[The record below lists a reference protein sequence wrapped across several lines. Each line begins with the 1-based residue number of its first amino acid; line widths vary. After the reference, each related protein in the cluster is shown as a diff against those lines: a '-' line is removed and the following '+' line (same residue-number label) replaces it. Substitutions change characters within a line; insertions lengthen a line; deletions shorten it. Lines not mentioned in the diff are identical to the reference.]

1 MVGVIDDERKTTLED
16 MGMTCAELL
25 VHCEDEDLATLRAT
39 LNASGQSRFDLL
51 MRSSGSTLPSSSA
64 PVPAAATTSVSSTA
78 TATATESA
86 SGIPS
91 SGAPESNV
99 SGGSSHW
106 DALWGVLTDPTTGEW
121 GFSEASLCVHTLCLA
136 GWLTHRKWMD
146 GMMY

>member
-1 MVGVIDDERKTTLED
+1 MAGVNVEERTATLED

-64 PVPAAATTSVSSTA
+64 PVPAAATMSVSSTA
-78 TATATESA
+78 SA

-136 GWLTHRKWMD
+136 GWLSHGKWMD
-146 GMMY
+146 EMMY

>member
-1 MVGVIDDERKTTLED
+1 MAGVNVDERTATLED
-16 MGMTCAELL
+16 MGVTCAELL

-51 MRSSGSTLPSSSA
+51 MRPPSSSA
-64 PVPAAATTSVSSTA
+64 PVPAAATMSVSSTA
-78 TATATESA
+78 SASA
-86 SGIPS
+86 SGILS

-121 GFSEASLCVHTLCLA
+121 GFSEASLCVHVLCLA
-136 GWLTHRKWMD
+136 GWLSHGKCMD